1 MYANKQKKRAVREF
15 QAELHIFF
23 EVKLMNVDLSPVKM
37 MDKLQC
43 QLFENEFCVAQRFT
57 KILRVGCQS

>member
-1 MYANKQKKRAVREF
+1 MRIIKRNEPSENFRLNCIYF
-15 QAELHIFF
+15 L
-23 EVKLMNVDLSPVKM
+23 EVKLMNVDLAPVKM

-43 QLFENEFCVAQRFT
+43 QLFENEFCGAQRFT